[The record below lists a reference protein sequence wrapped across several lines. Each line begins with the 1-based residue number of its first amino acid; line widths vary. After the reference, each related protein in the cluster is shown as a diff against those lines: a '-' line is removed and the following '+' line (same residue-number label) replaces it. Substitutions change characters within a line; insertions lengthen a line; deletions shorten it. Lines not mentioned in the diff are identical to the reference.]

1 MTCEFWE
8 LFISFGVGVIVGGLV
23 MIVWSL
29 CCISARSEHMEQV
42 IRRGRRAK

>member
-1 MTCEFWE
+1 MCDFWM
-8 LFISFGVGVIVGGLV
+8 LFLVFGVGVIVGGLA

-42 IRRGRRAK
+42 IRKSRRPR